1 MTISNNTVN
10 GNSTGGNIVGGLLGN
25 IETNDNITLI
35 ISKCTNNGDVNGTYS
50 CVGGLIGAINNN
62 DDLTFVVSESVNNG
76 IVLMIGTSNA
86 DVGGFIGSVST
97 KQDTFIMV
105 SDCANNGVASG
116 ENYAGGFAGD
126 ILVSVNTTITISNWT
141 NNGDITADRNAGGF
155 VGDMS
160 GEKSSLTIS
169 NSINNGNIEGS
180 SLCAGGL
187 FGLFFGSNMNVTLSN
202 NTNNGDLSG
211 GSYAGGFIALI
222 VFYSQEPQPI
232 TTTFDIINNA
242 NKGRK
247 TATGGMA
254 CGLFCVDL
262 EYSRDMDTTVMNSI
276 NKGIVNGSSSAYG
289 ITNNVTKARNVVSMG
304 KVICESEAYG
314 FWNASTD
321 VDMAYGLNGI
331 CENFGVN
338 TTLFHHNDE
347 TGDFQVDETGEHV
360 HDLLN
365 NESQKQSYGM
375 YWTKELEL
383 VSHLDIPSSSSTTE
397 SESNNSIDPS
407 TRDLSSG
414 VFHSLSMFL
423 LVFILFT
430 SLF

>member
-1 MTISNNTVN
+1 MF
-10 GNSTGGNIVGGLLGN
+10 
-25 IETNDNITLI
+25 
-35 ISKCTNNGDVNGTYS
+35 Y
-50 CVGGLIGAINNN
+50 
-62 DDLTFVVSESVNNG
+62 
-76 IVLMIGTSNA
+76 
-86 DVGGFIGSVST
+86 GS
-97 KQDTFIMV
+97 
-105 SDCANNGVASG
+105 
-116 ENYAGGFAGD
+116 D
-126 ILVSVNTTITISNWT
+126 I
-141 NNGDITADRNAGGF
+141 
-155 VGDMS
+155 
-160 GEKSSLTIS
+160 
-169 NSINNGNIEGS
+169 
-180 SLCAGGL
+180 
-187 FGLFFGSNMNVTLSN
+187 NVTLLN
-202 NTNNGDLSG
+202 NTNNGDVSG
-211 GSYAGGFIALI
+211 CVTAGGLIALI
-222 VFYSQEPQPI
+222 VSYSQEQKPI
-232 TTTFDIINNA
+232 TIDIINNA
-242 NKGRK
+242 NKGRT

-262 EYSRDMDTTVMNSI
+262 EYSRDMDTTVVNSI

-321 VDMAYGLNGI
+321 VEMLYGLNGI

-375 YWTKELEL
+375 YWTNELEL